1 MYEHARHSYKPF
13 GQLEYNN
20 FVNLLSELKILVM
33 KNIQK
38 KPGYSKNTETPVI
51 NKLVNRPRKRLGSSH
66 SVSFCLLG
74 LKENS
79 RISVKEVNKVKA
91 KRHNAEKSI
100 QKCHTNL
107 QLTNCKHQPF
117 GIGCLTLLF
126 LVGSN
131 KRVSIK
137 SVYELRSKYVWP

>member
-79 RISVKEVNKVKA
+79 RISVIRKWTKLKQKDTMQKNQS
-91 KRHNAEKSI
+91 KSA
-100 QKCHTNL
+100 T
-107 QLTNCKHQPF
+107 LTCN
-117 GIGCLTLLF
+117 
-126 LVGSN
+126 
-131 KRVSIK
+131 
-137 SVYELRSKYVWP
+137 